1 MHESTVTVLLL
12 NKYMETPQG
21 LYELKYFF
29 STGVQCRRGGERIS
43 ASSIKKQIEE
53 MVAQEDPT
61 QPLSDE
67 QIAQN
72 LQEQGI
78 SISRRTIAKYRN
90 ELGIASTIILR
101 RY

>member
-1 MHESTVTVLLL
+1 
-12 NKYMETPQG
+12 METPQG

-43 ASSIKKQIEE
+43 ARSIKKQIEE

-90 ELGIASTIILR
+90 ELGIASTIIRR